1 MGPRR
6 FELLSSAPK
15 AEILKQV
22 RLRALSLALIFNIFA
37 TYFPKLVNLA
47 IEEFPKSIKPK
58 FLSIFAFSFKVEI
71 EIPVDFDILFNRW
84 VTDSKEFLETSK
96 RISI

>member
-1 MGPRR
+1 
-6 FELLSSAPK
+6 
-15 AEILKQV
+15 
-22 RLRALSLALIFNIFA
+22 
-37 TYFPKLVNLA
+37 
-47 IEEFPKSIKPK
+47 
-58 FLSIFAFSFKVEI
+58 LSIFAFNFKVEI